1 MLLQEV
7 LEPEL
12 PICDPHHHLWD
23 REATAMVRG
32 AKTADELPIGFVNFF
47 GRLSPEFNQRF
58 LFDELLALMTSGH
71 NVVSTVFAQC
81 GRFFS
86 TDCDPAFAPVG
97 ETAVVRGIQARFESG
112 LDNSPMYDG
121 NFYDP
126 STHQM
131 LVSRLQR
138 HRRRAERL
146 HLF

>member
-1 MLLQEV
+1 MAWGDVLLGMLPCCRAAVGRGWAVWAFSSSSLVWFV
-7 LEPEL
+7 LPCRLVEL
-12 PICDPHHHLWD
+12 
-23 REATAMVRG
+23 
-32 AKTADELPIGFVNFF
+32 
-47 GRLSPEFNQRF
+47 
-58 LFDELLALMTSGH
+58 LFDDLLDWSDWFYRERVLAPWGLVALGSDEVHYQDYSEHAMQG
-71 NVVSTVFAQC
+71 
-81 GRFFS
+81 
-86 TDCDPAFAPVG
+86 
-97 ETAVVRGIQARFESG
+97 ARFESG

>member
-1 MLLQEV
+1 MMHGNTLSLLLTRARAV
-7 LEPEL
+7 
-12 PICDPHHHLWD
+12 
-23 REATAMVRG
+23 G
-32 AKTADELPIGFVNFF
+32 AKVLLEMYTKYKDEWIVEL
-47 GRLSPEFNQRF
+47 
-58 LFDELLALMTSGH
+58 LFDDLLDWSNWFLRARVLP
-71 NVVSTVFAQC
+71 
-81 GRFFS
+81 
-86 TDCDPAFAPVG
+86 PAG
-97 ETAVVRGIQARFESG
+97 LISLGGNGMQGARFESG